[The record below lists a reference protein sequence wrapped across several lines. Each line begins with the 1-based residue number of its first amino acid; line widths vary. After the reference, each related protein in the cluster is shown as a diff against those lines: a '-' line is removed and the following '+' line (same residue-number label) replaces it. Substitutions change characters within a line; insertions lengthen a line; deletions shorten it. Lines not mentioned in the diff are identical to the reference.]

1 MYLAF
6 IAIPVIAVLIAALAR
21 MESVVPSDEVDEPR

>member
-6 IAIPVIAVLIAALAR
+6 IAIPVIAALIAALALI
-21 MESVVPSDEVDEPR
+21 ESVVPTDEVDDRR

>member
-6 IAIPVIAVLIAALAR
+6 IAIPVIAALLAALAR
-21 MESVVPSDEVDEPR
+21 MEAMVPSDDSQERR